1 MSKFGSLFGS
11 VEQIEAMIQKKFS
24 SKCDPG
30 SLVNAISREVSKR
43 KTKNKSIG
51 KTIFLVPND
60 FTLTLGEVDFQRLSS
75 ARIMKSLYEAVERQV
90 IRENAFMN
98 GNLMIR
104 FEKSTEGS
112 GLIKIS
118 SKNTSGDTGK
128 FTRILDDKTDD
139 DDDQNTIVIEKKT
152 LEMLRNVPTNLAS
165 PMEHEIAIIK
175 VTSQNLEDDLDS
187 NSQDVGTEL
196 ILSGRAVSIGRKEIC
211 DLTLQDVSV
220 SRIHASLTYERH
232 RHIIRDENS
241 HNGIFVNSEKVDKD
255 GIFLNDGDIIQLG
268 NSILKY
274 EVL

>member
-24 SKCDPG
+24 SKCDPA
-30 SLVNAISREVSKR
+30 SLVSAISKEVSKR
-43 KTKNKSIG
+43 KTKSKSIG
-51 KTIFLVPND
+51 KTICLVPND

-75 ARIMKSLYEAVERQV
+75 ARMMKTLYEAVERQV
-90 IRENAFMN
+90 IRENAFIN

-118 SKNTSGDTGK
+118 SRNTSGDTGK
-128 FTRILDDKTDD
+128 FTRLVDDKTDD

-152 LEMLRNVPTNLAS
+152 LEILRNVPTNFAS

-187 NSQDVGTEL
+187 NNQDVGTEL
-196 ILSGRAVSIGRKEIC
+196 ILGGRAVSIGRKEIC

-220 SRIHASLTYERH
+220 SRIHAALTYERH
-232 RHIIRDENS
+232 RHIIRDEDS
-241 HNGIFVNSEKVDKD
+241 HNGTFVNSKKIDKD
-255 GIFLNDGDIIQLG
+255 GIFLNDGDVIQLG